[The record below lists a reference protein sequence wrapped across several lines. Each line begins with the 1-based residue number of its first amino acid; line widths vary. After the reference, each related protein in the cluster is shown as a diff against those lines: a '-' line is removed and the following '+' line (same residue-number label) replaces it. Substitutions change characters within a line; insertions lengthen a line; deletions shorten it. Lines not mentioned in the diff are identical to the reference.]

1 MTNPS
6 LKNKKMSVIP
16 PNGNRQM
23 KPIIY
28 LSLIWIKILISNFV
42 KDDMTPR
49 IFLYICG
56 RPCSIIEN
64 KKYVK

>member
-1 MTNPS
+1 M
-6 LKNKKMSVIP
+6 I
-16 PNGNRQM
+16 
-23 KPIIY
+23 PIIY
-28 LSLIWIKILISNFV
+28 LSLILIYDSV
-42 KDDMTPR
+42 KDGMTPR

>member
-6 LKNKKMSVIP
+6 LKTPKNSVIP

-23 KPIIY
+23 IPIIY
-28 LSLIWIKILISNFV
+28 LSLILIYDSV
-42 KDDMTPR
+42 KDGMTPR